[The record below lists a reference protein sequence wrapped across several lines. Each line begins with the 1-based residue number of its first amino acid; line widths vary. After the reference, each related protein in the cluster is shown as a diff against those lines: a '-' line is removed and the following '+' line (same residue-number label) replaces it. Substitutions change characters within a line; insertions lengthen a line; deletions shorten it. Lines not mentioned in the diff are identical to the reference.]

1 MTFTRLAHRTPLA
14 SSFIPHAFPR
24 AHTVLTR
31 NPHAIESRRRLY
43 PSPPSLSDMPRRLGA
58 VDAASLA
65 LARALA
71 AELNGARPRRRPTC
85 TTTSDA
91 PTSDATPTTPTTNGS
106 RAYRHS
112 WPVTKV
118 RVCSGGYAD
127 DEGEGTRAQTR
138 TEEEER
144 AVRRG
149 RANGGRRGRCRARDG
164 ADGDDGGTAG
174 SEAARREAARLRKNA
189 MSREYKAKKRAMMM
203 GGSAVEAVRKEA
215 VEERVTVGK
224 KRRVAGESEAVS
236 EVSAGRAHAHGKTA
250 SSRRKSGQRSKGT
263 PPTKTKKAYEH
274 SPEKTPNNKKKRVV
288 IQDESPPPPPPLEI
302 SSPEGDG
309 DDAVVSP
316 TTPSPPSEEPTRA
329 NDDDN
334 APAVAKTTL
343 DSTDCDLAAGAKTG
357 EKPKQLPAARFIKC
371 REGELAEFPPGA
383 MVWVCLTTSHK
394 GQWWPG
400 RTWKVRQ
407 CAKAHDLL
415 AIKPEG
421 QCALVKLFGGNC
433 FEWAVAKNLAPYDA
447 QRQGAY
453 RENMLQWYTSSTG
466 RKRSRHEAIRALRKA
481 DEAEMADWSDP
492 WSTSDDSSDE
502 SEEETEAAATAVRN
516 VQALESM
523 KVGLTPDWIV
533 HATCKVFEL
542 ELPTIE
548 TPLIKGLLD
557 PCTNSHLKPNI
568 PAEKCYDKKDDGL
581 KMTNSWAGYHVLVN
595 PPYEAQV
602 QWRFINRAINEV
614 EWEHCPGIVLVCRN
628 STDTSYFQRLLP
640 FPRIHLRR
648 TAVQFKDYT
657 HCPIGFGICV
667 FCIISPTHPK
677 QAEIY
682 ARFHDE
688 FHAAGEF
695 NIPVDGAFVKSPP
708 FIELTTRLHRRACES
723 YRDSWIACDV
733 CDRWREIPFDEMLCA
748 RKKKIWQCRD
758 SFPMG
763 CRTPLT
769 RAEIAAFSVAK
780 AETNTV
786 LVASKVEGTKG
797 PVGVYASEALHE
809 AEEEDADGDAE
820 DDERADAGVD
830 ADDERDVEDEKERT
844 KEFIA
849 TGGKLHGLGCPC
861 NWGPC
866 RERRAKE
873 NKILSKTFPGLRL
886 EWEKMRD
893 ELTNVLT
900 PFEKARL
907 EKIEANKN
915 KLRSLMIVTEEKTKM
930 TSHKVVHASAA
941 ESAALRMW
949 DMAKRKQKT
958 KTNNAEKRRRKVEVL
973 RAQLEKAEK
982 RLTDMVAEVREAN
995 QSVDTAVK
1003 VLEAIRAR
1011 AKRVEREL
1019 DANNALLKRAKEKS
1033 TRGAADA
1040 RRRSDKIWSG
1050 AKDRVSG
1057 DAPLA
1062 ALAAAVAETAAV
1074 EDAAADVRDVHSTA
1088 T

>member
-1 MTFTRLAHRTPLA
+1 
-14 SSFIPHAFPR
+14 
-24 AHTVLTR
+24 
-31 NPHAIESRRRLY
+31 
-43 PSPPSLSDMPRRLGA
+43 MPRPPAAL
-58 VDAASLA
+58 DAASVA
-65 LARALA
+65 LARALN
-71 AELNGARPRRRPTC
+71 AELNAGPRRRS
-85 TTTSDA
+85 TTRAPDA
-91 PTSDATPTTPTTNGS
+91 STRSTDEETAKKVS

-118 RVCSGGYAD
+118 RVRSGGYAD
-127 DEGEGTRAQTR
+127 DGDEGAGVETREK
-138 TEEEER
+138 TEER
-144 AVRRG
+144 S
-149 RANGGRRGRCRARDG
+149 GRRVDAREGGEKTSRARDD
-164 ADGDDGGTAG
+164 ADGDDGAR
-174 SEAARREAARLRKNA
+174 AARREAARLRKNA
-189 MSREYKAKKRAMMM
+189 MSRAYKARKRAMMM
-203 GGSAVEAVRKEA
+203 SERGVVVVKAVREDA
-215 VEERVTVGK
+215 VEETATVVK
-224 KRRVAGESEAVS
+224 KRRVADEA
-236 EVSAGRAHAHGKTA
+236 EVSVSTGNERARGKKA
-250 SSRRKSGQRSKGT
+250 STTTKSRSRSKGT
-263 PPTKTKKAYEH
+263 PTKKTASKG
-274 SPEKTPNNKKKRVV
+274 SPGKTPTRKKKRVV
-288 IQDESPPPPPPLEI
+288 MQDEPPPPLEI
-302 SSPEGDG
+302 SSPGADG
-309 DDAVVSP
+309 SEVVP
-316 TTPSPPSEEPTRA
+316 TTPSPRPEELTRA
-329 NDDDN
+329 GDDDN
-334 APAVAKTTL
+334 DDSPAVAMR
-343 DSTDCDLAAGAKTG
+343 DATG
-357 EKPKQLPAARFIKC
+357 GDRAVGGETNEKRKQLPDARFIKC
-371 REGELAEFPPGA
+371 RDGELDEFPPGS
-383 MVWVCLTTSHK
+383 MVWVRLTTSHK

-407 CAKAHDLL
+407 CAKAHTLL

-421 QCALVKLFGGNC
+421 RCALVKLFGGHC
-433 FEWAVAKNLAPYDA
+433 FEWAVAEDLAPYDA

-453 RENMLQWYTSSTG
+453 RENMLQWYSSAAS
-466 RKRSRHEAIRALRKA
+466 RKKSRQEAIRALRKA
-481 DEAEMADWSDP
+481 DEAETADWSDP

-502 SEEETEAAATAVRN
+502 SEEETEAAATAAAN

-533 HATCKVFEL
+533 HAACKVFEL

-640 FPRIHLRR
+640 FPRVHLRR
-648 TAVQFKDYT
+648 TAVQFKDYS

-667 FCIISPTHPK
+667 FCIVSPTHPK

-682 ARFHDE
+682 GRFHDE

-695 NIPVDGAFVKSPP
+695 NIPVDGAFVKSSP
-708 FIELTTRLHRRACES
+708 FIELTTRLHLRACET

-733 CDRWREIPFDEMLCA
+733 CDRWREIPFDEMLRA

-763 CRTPLT
+763 CRAPLT
-769 RAEIAAFSVAK
+769 KAEIAAFSVAK

-809 AEEEDADGDAE
+809 EEDVEDADANAD
-820 DDERADAGVD
+820 ADAGANAGDD

-893 ELTNVLT
+893 EITNVLT

-915 KLRSLMIVTEEKTKM
+915 KLRSLMITTEEQTKM

-949 DMAKRKQKT
+949 DIAKRKQKT
-958 KTNNAEKRRRKVEVL
+958 KMSNAERRRRKVDAL
-973 RAQLEKAEK
+973 KSQLEKAEK
-982 RLTDMVAEVREAN
+982 RLTDIVTEVREAN

-1019 DANNALLKRAKEKS
+1019 GANNALLKRAKEKCTRS
-1033 TRGAADA
+1033 TSDA
-1040 RRRSDKIWSG
+1040 KRRSDKIWSD
-1050 AKDRVSG
+1050 AKDRLSG
-1057 DAPLA
+1057 DASLA
-1062 ALAAAVAETAAV
+1062 ALAAAGA
-1074 EDAAADVRDVHSTA
+1074 DAAGRDDA
-1088 T
+1088 RDDA